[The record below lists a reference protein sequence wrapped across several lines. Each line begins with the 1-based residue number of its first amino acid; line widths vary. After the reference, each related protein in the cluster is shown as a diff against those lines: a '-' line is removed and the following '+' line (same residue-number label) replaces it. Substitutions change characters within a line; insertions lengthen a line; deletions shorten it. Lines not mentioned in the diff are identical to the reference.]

1 MSKYRVLLDEK
12 LEHHARPLLND
23 VGIKTDVARLTT
35 GNLIRL
41 LQANPYDALI
51 VREKVHI
58 PLGVME
64 AAPLSLKI
72 IGVLGDSPRNVNLL
86 EATACG
92 IVVKITEYGNTFD
105 AASLSKRL
113 MVFLLSESFRRHKGK
128 KATVITDLTAPLP
141 KGYNGFELA
150 NKTIGLIGCGRVAQS
165 LALMILPHCARVLG
179 FDNHPREVYEEFHH
193 PDPLLRPVI
202 EYCQFEEVVKRSDI
216 ISIHTSGKE
225 QVFLI
230 DRIFQSPRKPFIINT
245 ARNSVIN
252 EEAMLSALKEGRI
265 RGAAFTLPQ
274 SDLKSGEYPEG
285 IIPFLDMGNV
295 LIAPTQGRSVADAHK
310 KNVKKLATA
319 VADFLLKGDMSLAA
333 NPPELFGEPTD
344 LQYPYSIRT
353 RRVALR
359 LSLQGPDG

>member
-12 LEHHARPLLND
+12 LEHHARALLND
-23 VGIKTDVARLTT
+23 AGIKTDVVRLTT

-51 VREKVHI
+51 VRERVRI
-58 PLGVME
+58 PLEVME
-64 AAPLSLKI
+64 SAPLSLKI
-72 IGVLGDSPRNVNLL
+72 IGVLGDSPRNVNLM

-92 IVVKITEYGNTFD
+92 ILVKITEYGNTFE
-105 AASLSKRL
+105 AANLCKRL
-113 MVFLLSESFRRHKGK
+113 MVFLLSDSFQQHKGK
-128 KATVITDLTAPLP
+128 QATVIPDLAAPLP
-141 KGYNGFELA
+141 EGYSGFELA
-150 NKTIGLIGCGRVAQS
+150 DKTIGLIGCGRVAQS

-179 FDNHPREVYEEFHH
+179 FDNHPRAVYEEFHH

-202 EYCQFEEVVKRSDI
+202 EYCQMEEVVKHADI
-216 ISIHTSGKE
+216 ISIHTSGEE

-230 DRIFQSPRKPFIINT
+230 DEVFQSPRKPFIINT
-245 ARNSVIN
+245 ARDAVIN
-252 EEAMLSALKEGRI
+252 EESMLSALKEGRI

-285 IIPFLDMGNV
+285 LKPFLDMGNV
-295 LIAPTQGRSVADAHK
+295 LIAPTQGRPVAEAHK
-310 KNVKKLATA
+310 KNVKRLATA

-333 NPPELFGEPTD
+333 NPPELFGGPSD
-344 LQYPYSIRT
+344 WRYPYTIHT

-359 LSLQGPDG
+359 LSLQESDR